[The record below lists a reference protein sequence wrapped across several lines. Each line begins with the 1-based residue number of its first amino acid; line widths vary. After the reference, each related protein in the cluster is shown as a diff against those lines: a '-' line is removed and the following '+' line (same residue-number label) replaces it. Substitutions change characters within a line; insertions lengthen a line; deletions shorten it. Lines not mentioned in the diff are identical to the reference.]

1 MTTTSAM
8 PTAKKRP
15 TRTRTKRVSNHP
27 ALKLSLLPPS
37 HIDLRKPLRAV
48 LVCEDCGTWC
58 PITGMQS
65 KVQKLV
71 PHHTGKAGGAAAIHC
86 RGSNRRVHFDMTIP
100 EWRQALADA
109 DKETSSRRPTT
120 VLRKPKVA
128 QAPAVAHM
136 MAPELD
142 AKGALRLYRAHAE
155 QCTICQESGHAHCPD
170 GSPLARLYLYKL
182 RNAPVGAATPQAEEE
197 PGDGR
202 ALWLLREM
210 KWASTESAVRDADT
224 RRAQQPAGDAPLA
237 SPPVPLTTLHPQ
249 RPAR

>member
-1 MTTTSAM
+1 MTITSAM

-15 TRTRTKRVSNHP
+15 TRTRTKRVSNRP
-27 ALKLSLLPPS
+27 AIKLSQLLPS
-37 HIDLRKPLRAV
+37 HIDLREPVKAV

-65 KVQKLV
+65 RVQKLV
-71 PHHTGKAGGAAAIHC
+71 PHHTGKADEVDANRC
-86 RGSNRRVHFDMTIP
+86 RGSNRRVEFDMTIP

-128 QAPAVAHM
+128 PAPAVS
-136 MAPELD
+136 
-142 AKGALRLYRAHAE
+142 
-155 QCTICQESGHAHCPD
+155 QI
-170 GSPLARLYLYKL
+170 
-182 RNAPVGAATPQAEEE
+182 AAQKQTTAEEE

-210 KWASTESAVRDADT
+210 KWASTESAVRETDT
-224 RRAQQPAGDAPLA
+224 RRAQRPTGDAPLD
-237 SPPVPLTTLHPQ
+237 SLTVPLTTL
-249 RPAR
+249 RPKRPEH